1 MQQLADWYFALVFFV
16 TLLGFIVSGILFFVN
31 KTDTFSSRLLA
42 GFLVSICIMVMNN
55 ELMATRFFLNFP
67 HFWRTS
73 VFASFCFQAFGY
85 LYVRSVLEQSYKFKK
100 WDFLFFL
107 PAIIYPLTL
116 IPFYILPTAEKLAI
130 IKTIIADN
138 RLIAAEPEGLL
149 PKGLGTLTRLAYGI
163 ILSVAQFSML
173 IKWKRKLKLS
183 EGHYVQNRD
192 TYRWLNYFTSM
203 TASLYVV
210 LFVSVVFQLQIYF
223 SIWQLLI
230 LFATSC
236 NLFIIGYL
244 LMKPSI
250 LYGMTGWLQRPVAV
264 ESLADDKMTLV
275 VQKTTEE
282 TPRNS
287 LTPEQGLAYKSLL
300 ETHFE
305 ANKPFIKG
313 GYTMG
318 DLSREL
324 SIPSHQLSA
333 FVNQEYG
340 KNFNELINTYRV
352 AYLEKL
358 VAENPEYLNYTL
370 EALGQLAG
378 FKSRA
383 SFYSAVKKKTG
394 LTPASLFSSKTSEST
409 IVLS

>member
-16 TLLGFIVSGILFFVN
+16 TLLGFLVSGILFFVN
-31 KTDTFSSRLLA
+31 KTDTFSSKLLA

-163 ILSVAQFSML
+163 ILSVAQFAML
-173 IKWKRKLKLS
+173 IKWKRNFKLS
-183 EGHYVQNRD
+183 EGHYVRNKD
-192 TYRWLNYFTSM
+192 TFRWLNYFTSM

-210 LFVSVVFQLQIYF
+210 LFISVGFQLQIYF

-230 LFATSC
+230 LFATCC

-244 LMKPSI
+244 LLKPSI
-250 LYGMTGWLQRPVAV
+250 LLKPSMDRILLPGDATSFSDVRDNVHWHEAETDGVL
-264 ESLADDKMTLV
+264 LV
-275 VQKTTEE
+275 VYCKDLGGFPARQVMVD
-282 TPRNS
+282 PVNAQDAGGGLLRAPLLPS
-287 LTPEQGLAYKSLL
+287 LG
-300 ETHFE
+300 
-305 ANKPFIKG
+305 
-313 GYTMG
+313 
-318 DLSREL
+318 
-324 SIPSHQLSA
+324 
-333 FVNQEYG
+333 
-340 KNFNELINTYRV
+340 
-352 AYLEKL
+352 
-358 VAENPEYLNYTL
+358 
-370 EALGQLAG
+370 EALERFG
-378 FKSRA
+378 
-383 SFYSAVKKKTG
+383 
-394 LTPASLFSSKTSEST
+394 
-409 IVLS
+409 